1 MNAQERA
8 LQKLRIAIEQRDWEI
23 AKEAHGILDGT
34 LNGIAECD
42 RPKPFQY
49 PLARSWRT
57 A

>member
-34 LNGIAECD
+34 LNAKQPWEA
-42 RPKPFQY
+42 PKPFAHPY
-49 PLARSWRT
+49 AGLRT
-57 A
+57 V